1 MLLGVNCPMERKQR
15 CFDVNAIGLL
25 NTYVNAIFDT
35 LGQAGRL
42 FLYVEKCVPTDTRF
56 ISCVSFLPSKL
67 FNKSFYNTGYCIAN
81 NIGVGY
87 VCCF

>member
-35 LGQAGRL
+35 LGQVGRL
-42 FLYVEKCVPTDTRF
+42 VGCFYMLKNAY
-56 ISCVSFLPSKL
+56 LPILDLS
-67 FNKSFYNTGYCIAN
+67 A
-81 NIGVGY
+81 V
-87 VCCF
+87 